1 MPRWTTKHIRK
12 QTKAICAHEHN
23 IFHEFIGRHIYHIH
37 KYGHKLLHLAQKYNH
52 HAIHLGELIVV
63 WFLCVSHFVSSWFTA
78 NTGTTIITDH
88 AIVAS
93 NLVAAMN
100 QWQMRTNDSKIISM
114 RMMDGDVDNSFY
126 PWYCTYG
133 AARISPEFFPFIEP
147 KKQQRTWWGN
157 AKDRCANAQATGY
170 NIWST
175 PVAWALIVYSKI
187 GNSVLF
193 GHVGK
198 VIYHNA
204 SKGTLIV
211 RDMNRV
217 GKFTMT
223 DRRDEVV
230 NPSIECYIYNKK
242 TAPILVINT
251 TQTWQAWWPSTW
263 WLSTWWLSTGVLIAT
278 NTNDPQ
284 IIASII
290 PPTNTWTTTTTTPI
304 IAITPPTI
312 SVEQFAT
319 KPIYL
324 DFDSVSDLA
333 KHFITQRNIEAK
345 LTTKNT
351 LKVWDIAMLT
361 LAIKDPN
368 TQAGFEWLLN
378 LPFELIVSN
387 DNIQTS
393 YSLIQLIKEGRIDI
407 AITAK
412 NKWDTALIIN
422 FDGERI
428 GKVNFKIE

>member
-1 MPRWTTKHIRK
+1 
-12 QTKAICAHEHN
+12 
-23 IFHEFIGRHIYHIH
+23 
-37 KYGHKLLHLAQKYNH
+37 
-52 HAIHLGELIVV
+52 
-63 WFLCVSHFVSSWFTA
+63 
-78 NTGTTIITDH
+78 
-88 AIVAS
+88 
-93 NLVAAMN
+93 
-100 QWQMRTNDSKIISM
+100 
-114 RMMDGDVDNSFY
+114 MDGDVDNSFY

-290 PPTNTWTTTTTTPI
+290 PSTANSWINSTATPSTDNNQSQPSTWIGSTSESTNLEFRTQNL
-304 IAITPPTI
+304 
-312 SVEQFAT
+312 E
-319 KPIYL
+319 L
-324 DFDSVSDLA
+324 NFDSVSDLA
-333 KHFITQRNIEAK
+333 KHFLTQRNIEAK